1 MGWRSILIACPARI
15 QVKNRQI
22 RVETEKGEATFPL
35 EDAESLVLDSP
46 QVFLSSALLSELAEN
61 GIALH
66 VCGRTHLPNGVL
78 VPYSGHFRQAG
89 IADRQLGI
97 SEPQRRRLW
106 REIVRRKIENQ
117 AECLNLLGKN
127 GGDRIRK
134 MSAIVKSG
142 DPDNLEG
149 TAAGFYF
156 SSLFGE
162 DFSRRREDKT
172 NALLNYGYAI
182 VRGAL
187 ARSVAAQGLLP
198 MFGIFHRSERNPFN
212 LVDDLIEPYR
222 PVVDLIVCSEEWE
235 DDEDLR
241 PSEKKRLVEILHRDV
256 RINGERRTV
265 SASIEFFLDSLV
277 AYFEHGDPS
286 RVLLP
291 EIVMSSPREME

>member
-1 MGWRSILIACPARI
+1 M
-15 QVKNRQI
+15 
-22 RVETEKGEATFPL
+22 
-35 EDAESLVLDSP
+35 
-46 QVFLSSALLSELAEN
+46 SELAEN

-117 AECLNLLGKN
+117 AECLDLLEKN